1 MKKKTWSRKNIVTDV
16 GPCKYCNVM
25 ISNTD
30 SFVALVKEKFRVT
43 KLKDGETPN
52 SRYCFSM
59 LLDTQW
65 YKLEAKK
72 AHPTMGLRRSIFS
85 SGFSGPQ

>member
-30 SFVALVKEKFRVT
+30 SFVALV
-43 KLKDGETPN
+43 L
-52 SRYCFSM
+52 S
-59 LLDTQW
+59 LI
-65 YKLEAKK
+65 
-72 AHPTMGLRRSIFS
+72 HI
-85 SGFSGPQ
+85 

>member
-30 SFVALVKEKFRVT
+30 SFVALVKELKPVEWT
-43 KLKDGETPN
+43 EVEKLSE
-52 SRYCFSM
+52 S
-59 LLDTQW
+59 
-65 YKLEAKK
+65 KK
-72 AHPTMGLRRSIFS
+72 NEKSQASI
-85 SGFSGPQ
+85 Q

>member
-30 SFVALVKEKFRVT
+30 SFVALVKELNPISYNYAHYQCMREDDDLKQKVLNSVEQQLKEEKKF
-43 KLKDGETPN
+43 D
-52 SRYCFSM
+52 
-59 LLDTQW
+59 W
-65 YKLEAKK
+65 
-72 AHPTMGLRRSIFS
+72 
-85 SGFSGPQ
+85 

>member
-30 SFVALVKEKFRVT
+30 SFVALVKE
-43 KLKDGETPN
+43 LNPISYN
-52 SRYCFSM
+52 Y
-59 LLDTQW
+59 
-65 YKLEAKK
+65 
-72 AHPTMGLRRSIFS
+72 AHY
-85 SGFSGPQ
+85 Q